1 MAYKS
6 DNTHS
11 SHRTPIIVAIIGLVG
26 VLTTALFTNWDKIFK
41 KESGERPAAVASQ
54 AVAPPISSPA
64 QLKPGEVVI
73 DLAGVNTATAPG
85 YFVAAGPYLLDYGI
99 HVTDTV
105 PAQSKLIITNNL
117 ALYAGTSLHPT
128 TTQNFLYQK
137 DTDNAPA
144 SFKLLLKKP
153 CQAFSFTIPIPLAA
167 TKSGISHPAWSAPA
181 LDNEGRELSS
191 QSEGL
196 RRSHSNVPSRTYT
209 LESPGFNRIA
219 AVRFDSDPRLNGKPF
234 SAFSSIVIERLSM
247 RCEDK

>member
-1 MAYKS
+1 MTRKP
-6 DNTHS
+6 DNNS
-11 SHRTPIIVAIIGLVG
+11 SHRTTIIVAIIGLMG
-26 VLTTALFTNWDKIFK
+26 VLATALFTNWDKIFK
-41 KESGERPAAVASQ
+41 KEPGEKPTAVASQ
-54 AVAPPISSPA
+54 AVTPGISSP
-64 QLKPGEVVI
+64 PVTPDEVVV
-73 DLAGVNTATAPG
+73 DFAGVNTATAPG
-85 YFVAAGPYLLDYGI
+85 YFVAADPYLLDYGI

-117 ALYAGTSLHPT
+117 ALYAGTALHPT

-153 CQAFSFTIPIPLAA
+153 CQTFSFTIPILLAA
-167 TKSGISHPAWSAPA
+167 TKSGISHPAWSAHA
-181 LDNEGRELSS
+181 LDNEERELSS

-234 SAFSSIVIERLSM
+234 SAFSSIVIERLTM
-247 RCEDK
+247 RCEDNK